1 MKKAINYI
9 LLLVQVIAVVCNLL
23 LLLLPQLR
31 SYTVIYLIV
40 VSGYS
45 CGVALSIRF
54 LIQRE
59 NQQK

>member
-9 LLLVQVIAVVCNLL
+9 LLLMQVIAVVCNLL
-23 LLLLPQLR
+23 LLLFPQLH
-31 SYTVIYLIV
+31 SCTAIYLIV
-40 VSGYS
+40 ILGYG

>member
-9 LLLVQVIAVVCNLL
+9 LPLMQVIAVVCNLL
-23 LLLLPQLR
+23 LLLFPQLR
-31 SYTVIYLIV
+31 SCTAIYLIV
-40 VSGYS
+40 ILGYG